1 MFPWSELLYKH
12 SLVVAPGKKSW
23 CLKKLFRGKRV
34 LKPTVL
40 TPISPSTKSRF
51 NLLCAW
57 LAASTGMLNIGSA
70 QLVEREKGAKRAN
83 FTFHLLELGTFGG
96 VFRYL
101 QNLAKVEN
109 YRKTYG
115 VIFFL
120 NQKIIIWHLLL

>member
-1 MFPWSELLYKH
+1 
-12 SLVVAPGKKSW
+12 
-23 CLKKLFRGKRV
+23 
-34 LKPTVL
+34 
-40 TPISPSTKSRF
+40 
-51 NLLCAW
+51 
-57 LAASTGMLNIGSA
+57 MLNIGSA

-83 FTFHLLELGTFGG
+83 FTFHLLELGTLGG

-115 VIFFL
+115 VIFFFFFL